1 MEATLKKTIRLSADL
16 GEGTLIPGPAGAKG
30 ETGNGIASAVLN
42 DNYTLTLNFTDGTSY
57 TTGVIRGATGAKGEK
72 GEKGDTGAKG
82 ETGAT
87 GAKGDTGAKGETGNG
102 IASAVL
108 NDDCTLTLNFTDGTS
123 YTTESIRGAAG
134 AKGEKGDKG
143 DKGAAGD
150 DGYSP
155 TVSTEKTGKV
165 TRVTITDASGEHT
178 FDISDGADGTGSGDM
193 SASVYDSAAAVADAG
208 GIAAYVEEKA
218 ALKMNA
224 TDPTGSGTFSMNR
237 KAGTDVG
244 QNSHTEGM
252 NVEASGR
259 FSHAEGLSGTASG
272 DAAHTEGMGTTAQG
286 AASHAEGS
294 GTRAASRSQHTQ
306 GENNI
311 ADTEG
316 SATARGKYAHIVGNG
331 TSDAARSNAHTLDW
345 DGNAWF
351 AGDVYVGGTSGT
363 NRDAGSK
370 KLATEEYA
378 DTKAPAYTYGNDDL
392 TAGVSALATGTLY
405 FVYE

>member
-1 MEATLKKTIRLSADL
+1 MTRAR
-16 GEGTLIPGPAGAKG
+16 
-30 ETGNGIASAVLN
+30 
-42 DNYTLTLNFTDGTSY
+42 
-57 TTGVIRGATGAKGEK
+57 R
-72 GEKGDTGAKG
+72 
-82 ETGAT
+82 
-87 GAKGDTGAKGETGNG
+87 
-102 IASAVL
+102 
-108 NDDCTLTLNFTDGTS
+108 
-123 YTTESIRGAAG
+123 
-134 AKGEKGDKG
+134 
-143 DKGAAGD
+143 
-150 DGYSP
+150 
-155 TVSTEKTGKV
+155 VSTEKTGKV
-165 TRVTITDASGEHT
+165 TTVTITDASGEHT

-208 GIAAYVEEKA
+208 GIAAYVEEKT

-224 TDPTGSGTFSMNR
+224 TDPTGSGAFSMNR
-237 KAGTDVG
+237 KAGTTVG

-252 NVEASGR
+252 EVEATGR
-259 FSHAEGLSGTASG
+259 FSHAEGSSTKAAGMGAHAEGLDSTASG
-272 DAAHTEGMGTTAQG
+272 AAAHTEGIGTTSQG
-286 AASHAEGS
+286 NGAHAEGIGSTGAGNASHAEGS
-294 GTRAASRSQHTQ
+294 GTRAASLSQHAQ

-378 DTKAPAYTYGNDDL
+378 DTKAPAYTYGTDDL

>member
-1 MEATLKKTIRLSADL
+1 M
-16 GEGTLIPGPAGAKG
+16 
-30 ETGNGIASAVLN
+30 N
-42 DNYTLTLNFTDGTSY
+42 DDYTLTLNFTDGTSY
-57 TTGVIRGATGAKGEK
+57 TTGVIRGAAGA
-72 GEKGDTGAKG
+72 KGDTGAKG
-82 ETGAT
+82 ETGAK
-87 GAKGDTGAKGETGNG
+87 GAKGDTGAKGAQGETGNG

-108 NDDCTLTLNFTDGTS
+108 NDDYTLTLNFTDGTS

-134 AKGEKGDKG
+134 AKGEKGAQG
-143 DKGAAGD
+143 DKGG

-165 TRVTITDASGEHT
+165 TTVTITDASGEHT

-252 NVEASGR
+252 EVEASGR
-259 FSHAEGLSGTASG
+259 FSHAEGSSTKAAGMGSHAEGLDSTASG
-272 DAAHTEGMGTTAQG
+272 AAAHAEGMGTTAQG
-286 AASHAEGS
+286 AASHAEGMSTKAAGNASHAEGS
-294 GTRAASRSQHTQ
+294 GTYAASRSQHAQ

-378 DTKAPAYTYGNDDL
+378 DTKAPAYTYGTDDL